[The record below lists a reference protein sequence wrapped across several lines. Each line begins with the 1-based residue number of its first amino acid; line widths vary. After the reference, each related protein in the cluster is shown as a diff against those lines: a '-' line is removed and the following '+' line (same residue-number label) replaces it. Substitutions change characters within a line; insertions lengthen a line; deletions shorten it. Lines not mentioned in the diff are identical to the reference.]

1 MKKIVLVPLLGLPT
15 LALLILAS
23 TYLIPV
29 RESSLDKIKWTTFP
43 QLISIHDV
51 TREGRQGLLLE
62 RLKDGKEQFIAGDW
76 KSSYSA
82 QGDLMLVGKFPEG
95 YSSTTGQHLYMV
107 KNDKI
112 FSVPLDK
119 LEKTVTSVQISYNQA
134 YLLFGMQDG
143 DKTAFCVMEWAQQG
157 PAECPAINAENIS
170 KGRWNPDNGHELLAI
185 TASGTIYSVD
195 PWEKGIAEPKEIT
208 ADNNLKLHSQA
219 EKILTDEREPAGNE
233 TTAPTHKTFLRI
245 FNLALIHDSS
255 GWSIHR
261 VPVTS
266 TLYWLNDGSHLLI
279 KEPDRIGIYELASR
293 SYTGLLSETN
303 IGEKEITYRNK
314 ADKAL

>member
-1 MKKIVLVPLLGLPT
+1 M
-15 LALLILAS
+15 
-23 TYLIPV
+23 IPV

-51 TREGRQGLLLE
+51 SREGRQGILLE

-76 KSSYSA
+76 KSSYTA

-119 LEKTVTSVQISYNQA
+119 LDKPVTSVQISYNQA
-134 YLLFGMQDG
+134 YMLFGMQDG
-143 DKTAFCVMEWAQQG
+143 DKTNFCVMEWAQKG
-157 PAECPAINAENIS
+157 PADCLAINAENVT
-170 KGRWNPDNGHELLAI
+170 KGRWNPDNGHELLAQ
-185 TASGTIYSVD
+185 TASGTLYSVD
-195 PWEKGIAEPKEIT
+195 PWEKGMAEPKEIT
-208 ADNNLKLHSQA
+208 VENNPKLHRQA
-219 EKILTDEREPAGNE
+219 EKILRDDPELDQNE
-233 TTAPTHKTFLRI
+233 ISTPEHKTFLHI
-245 FNLALIHDSS
+245 YNLAFIRDSS
-255 GWSIHR
+255 GWSVHR

-266 TLYWLNDGSHLLI
+266 TLYWLNDGAHLLI

-303 IGEKEITYRNK
+303 IGEKKITYRNK